1 MASCACTARSVGTQR
16 SLSASSGRQLA
27 RPQPWSRTSQIR
39 SAKRQQHLVRAESS
53 RGGGFASGFLVG
65 GALFGTLGFLFAPQ
79 ISRAILG
86 QDQKLR
92 LPKFLEE
99 EEKSPEATKQD
110 LADKIAQL
118 NSAID
123 DVSSQLKASDA
134 VEEASQVHVVRCMS
148 KRVRSPSN
156 NKLVA
161 AGLLGFIGLSASF
174 PFVFARTGPTVD
186 SSKPL
191 SGQAAVRGAYINS
204 GSKDIGPDPT
214 RYDGSKVFDA
224 SKSTAPGSGR
234 RALRK
239 HCCAEQQSNACS
251 ASHKPECCWFHQIA
265 QQSQQAA
272 AACLAALQLSM
283 LPLAGEFASPP
294 PSSALLT
301 SPNAQIPRSVD
312 AALRR
317 SIPAFNRDVKDV
329 QNRMED
335 VSFKLRIPQRKP
347 WQGMAENVQASLVLA
362 QQPDK
367 MMYGVPEERK
377 QEAQRYLKAVQDG
390 LKKVQGAIDLKDSD
404 RTSIRTTDVLRN
416 VAELEVIQAPNLSFI
431 PPKSYSNLPQLKG
444 RGVVELTIEKSDGSS
459 AFVVNEG
466 GGPQPQAHLTMV
478 LEGYSA
484 PVTAGNFATN
494 VLQKLYVGKTLTV
507 DYTGVLVGK
516 GSVSGKQ
523 IPLEI
528 MPLGDFEPIYGS
540 PLNVQAGELPVL
552 PMSIYGSVAMAHASD
567 ADEGFAA
574 ADEFFIYKYDRAS
587 SGLAGLSFDEGTF
600 GVFAYI
606 AKGAEL
612 IPQLTS
618 GDVIVSA
625 ELVSGHNKLTKLP
638 GSAA

>member
-1 MASCACTARSVGTQR
+1 MPGVPGAARDLGATVAPPPSGHCKLHGSFTQWKPSQPHINR
-16 SLSASSGRQLA
+16 RRCLRQ
-27 RPQPWSRTSQIR
+27 
-39 SAKRQQHLVRAESS
+39 
-53 RGGGFASGFLVG
+53 
-65 GALFGTLGFLFAPQ
+65 
-79 ISRAILG
+79 
-86 QDQKLR
+86 
-92 LPKFLEE
+92 
-99 EEKSPEATKQD
+99 
-110 LADKIAQL
+110 
-118 NSAID
+118 
-123 DVSSQLKASDA
+123 
-134 VEEASQVHVVRCMS
+134 
-148 KRVRSPSN
+148 
-156 NKLVA
+156 
-161 AGLLGFIGLSASF
+161 
-174 PFVFARTGPTVD
+174 
-186 SSKPL
+186 
-191 SGQAAVRGAYINS
+191 
-204 GSKDIGPDPT
+204 
-214 RYDGSKVFDA
+214 
-224 SKSTAPGSGR
+224 
-234 RALRK
+234 
-239 HCCAEQQSNACS
+239 HCCAEQQSKARYTD
-251 ASHKPECCWFHQIA
+251 
-265 QQSQQAA
+265 QQESSCHWLHEATRGGRQAA
-272 AACLAALQLSM
+272 VACLAALQLGVV
-283 LPLAGEFASPP
+283 PLALDIATPA
-294 PSSALLT
+294 PSSARLN
-301 SPNAQIPRSVD
+301 SPNAQIPRSVE

-317 SIPAFNRDVKDV
+317 SIPAFNKDVKDV
-329 QNRMED
+329 QARMED
-335 VSFKLRIPQRKP
+335 ISFKLRIPQRKP
-347 WQGMAENVQASLVLA
+347 WQGMADNVQASLVLA

-367 MMYGVPEERK
+367 MMYGVPEDRK
-377 QEAQRYLKAVQDG
+377 QEAGKYLHAVQDG

-404 RTSIRTTDVLRN
+404 RTSIRTSDVLRN
-416 VAELEVIQAPNLSFI
+416 VAELELIQAPNLSFI
-431 PPKSYSNLPQLKG
+431 PPKNYSNMPQLKG
-444 RGVVELTIEKSDGSS
+444 RGVVELTIEKPDGAS

-507 DYTGVLVGK
+507 DYTGVLIGK

-552 PMSIYGSVAMAHASD
+552 PMSIYGSVAMAHAPD

-625 ELVSGHNKLTKLP
+625 ELVSGQTKLTKVS

>member
-1 MASCACTARSVGTQR
+1 MA
-16 SLSASSGRQLA
+16 
-27 RPQPWSRTSQIR
+27 
-39 SAKRQQHLVRAESS
+39 H
-53 RGGGFASGFLVG
+53 
-65 GALFGTLGFLFAPQ
+65 
-79 ISRAILG
+79 
-86 QDQKLR
+86 
-92 LPKFLEE
+92 
-99 EEKSPEATKQD
+99 
-110 LADKIAQL
+110 
-118 NSAID
+118 
-123 DVSSQLKASDA
+123 
-134 VEEASQVHVVRCMS
+134 
-148 KRVRSPSN
+148 
-156 NKLVA
+156 
-161 AGLLGFIGLSASF
+161 
-174 PFVFARTGPTVD
+174 
-186 SSKPL
+186 
-191 SGQAAVRGAYINS
+191 
-204 GSKDIGPDPT
+204 
-214 RYDGSKVFDA
+214 
-224 SKSTAPGSGR
+224 
-234 RALRK
+234 
-239 HCCAEQQSNACS
+239 
-251 ASHKPECCWFHQIA
+251 
-265 QQSQQAA
+265 QSQQAA

-283 LPLAGEFASPP
+283 LPLAGDLASPP

-516 GSVSGKQ
+516 GTVSGKQ

-528 MPLGDFEPIYGS
+528 MSLGDFEPIYGS

-552 PMSIYGSVAMAHASD
+552 PMSIYGSVAMAHAPD